1 MAFWKALEQLYRLV
15 VVSRHDID
23 LLPIDS
29 TRERIRKR
37 AAWSKP
43 TSNFRTFRKRGRVD
57 DTTAT
62 TTITTVNINV
72 ANHSSASLRSSSH
85 NTLLDDQPI
94 MMYWHGRRSQKAPAL
109 ISEVMTVGTS
119 ASIKT
124 LHDNQCNMIG

>member
-1 MAFWKALEQLYRLV
+1 VAFWKAESELYRLV
-15 VVSRHDID
+15 VVARHYID

-94 MMYWHGRRSQKAPAL
+94 MMDWHGRRSQKAPAL
-109 ISEVMTVGTS
+109 ISDVMTVGTS
-119 ASIKT
+119 SSIPTKNAALKT
-124 LHDNQCNMIG
+124 LKH